1 MGLYTV
7 LKPWVKGEN
16 INIIKNDLKF
26 NFFPKILKGLKK
38 LKIFSGEISL
48 NNMHSDLAVK
58 WLSLI
63 SVKSEQVKYA
73 L

>member
-48 NNMHSDLAVK
+48 NNIA
-58 WLSLI
+58 
-63 SVKSEQVKYA
+63 Q
-73 L
+73 